1 MSRVD
6 LIEVAYLIAAF
17 CLILGLRWLS
27 SPRTARR
34 GNGVA
39 AIGMTIA
46 IIATLVDQRVV
57 DYVWIVIAAIVGG
70 SIGALVARR
79 VQMTAMPQLVAA
91 LNGLGGGAAAMIAV
105 SEYHTHGAVS
115 TGALGA
121 VLAVS
126 IMFSAIVGSISFA
139 GSMIAVGKLQ
149 ELLPGRPI
157 TWPAQKLIN
166 GALAITILGLA
177 AYASLNINDPLL
189 WIAVALALLLGA
201 AAVLP
206 IGGGD
211 MPVVIAFL
219 NACTGLAAAAT
230 GFALGNSLLIIA
242 GVLVGASGTLLT
254 QLMSKAMNRSLTSVL
269 FGAFGGGGG
278 SVATSA
284 SGELLPFGC
293 DLREYRQG
301 ARAAGRSWRRTTRQ
315 CDSSGRGGA
324 RAISC
329 GTRLA
334 CRRCGDR
341 GSLACTADARSDQG
355 RADADGHRRGRADRR

>member
-206 IGGGD
+206 IGGGRYARRD
-211 MPVVIAFL
+211 
-219 NACTGLAAAAT
+219 
-230 GFALGNSLLIIA
+230 
-242 GVLVGASGTLLT
+242 
-254 QLMSKAMNRSLTSVL
+254 R
-269 FGAFGGGGG
+269 
-278 SVATSA
+278 
-284 SGELLPFGC
+284 LP
-293 DLREYRQG
+293 
-301 ARAAGRSWRRTTRQ
+301 Q
-315 CDSSGRGGA
+315 CLHWSGRGSHRLCA
-324 RAISC
+324 R
-329 GTRLA
+329 
-334 CRRCGDR
+334 
-341 GSLACTADARSDQG
+341 Q
-355 RADADGHRRGRADRR
+355 